1 MHKKGCKGIWR
12 YQNFRC
18 FSIIITSSCCQYAC
32 QVPRVYAI
40 VYSFHDHFF
49 LKIRICESRSRST
62 LTKQVCQLYII
73 SDAPS
78 SRVTS
83 QESNIETERGR
94 KGRRTV
100 VAHPAETRLGSN
112 RISYISKQRVADVGV
127 HLTISNRSTIR
138 HHRET
143 DEERETA
150 SRARRAVN
158 MNSVERREK
167 RRENRLITDTT
178 QQLVATRVSLLWHS
192 CIFVPFRKRKTKN
205 TKQLITLI
213 LPDRFRR
220 QEKKGIEERIL
231 INDHTQKFQI
241 YSS

>member
-32 QVPRVYAI
+32 QVPRVYHGI
-40 VYSFHDHFF
+40 FVSRSFF

-100 VAHPAETRLGSN
+100 VAHPTETRLGSN

-143 DEERETA
+143 DEDRQTAQSEKNREHEQYGKKRKA
-150 SRARRAVN
+150 ARKPFDKQTQ
-158 MNSVERREK
+158 NSS
-167 RRENRLITDTT
+167 
-178 QQLVATRVSLLWHS
+178 SLLRAFLYHGILLFFFHS
-192 CIFVPFRKRKTKN
+192 MKKEKQKYEAIDRVQSAGPFSKMA
-205 TKQLITLI
+205 
-213 LPDRFRR
+213 
-220 QEKKGIEERIL
+220 KGR
-231 INDHTQKFQI
+231 N
-241 YSS
+241 